1 MAKLTE
7 SEIARGANS
16 SSFEKGYNYYQNGY
30 VLEITQRGEQ
40 ITAEVEG
47 SEYQPYQVQVT
58 VKDGNIVTANCSCP
72 YDWGGYCKHIVAVL
86 LRYVHESDSVE
97 QQEPLPALLADLTA
111 EQLKQLIIQVAA
123 ENLDFVRAIERE
135 LQWSKVLPPKDEIPV
150 PVVSRVD
157 VTAVKRDIRLGMRNI
172 GPKGYDDYYYYEE
185 GGADEELH
193 RLLAPYLEQTLALLV
208 AGELDEARVL
218 ITAVMEAFCDNLDLI
233 EDYYEYTEGSYDGDT
248 DLDEVLT
255 EVILSHDLTGKTRQ
269 DWRRKVLDWQEVL
282 GELGMAETAVAQG
295 WDYAPLL
302 SVLQGNITNKGAWEG
317 EAPWFADELA
327 AIRLN
332 LLERQGRLQEA
343 LYLAEAEGQIER
355 YIHLLVQTGQTE
367 KAVKEAKQYFRQAGQ
382 VLALAKRLQ
391 EMGEETAVWTIGKH
405 GLTLEDNW
413 QHDKGKLGQWLR
425 DVAEAAGDNE
435 LALQAAQAAVLSTHE
450 LADYTAVQRLAGH
463 QWDTL
468 QPQLLDEIEAS
479 DYSSAKLDILVQAG
493 RLTAVLRAIDQNYRY
508 HTNDLLRMLE
518 PTKEKHP
525 DWGIQKCKNLAED
538 IMNAGKSG
546 EYDTAVNWLRRA
558 KEIYLHHQRQAEW
571 HNYLDSLLAQHGR
584 KYKLVPML
592 QAIR

>member
-1 MAKLTE
+1 MDKLTE
-7 SEIARGANS
+7 AEIAKGANS

-47 SEYQPYQVQVT
+47 SDYQPYQVQVT
-58 VKDGNIVTANCSCP
+58 VKDGHIVMADCSCP

-86 LRYVHESDSVE
+86 LHYVHESDSVE
-97 QQEPLPALLADLTA
+97 QQEPLSTLLADLTA

-135 LQWSKVLPPKDEIPV
+135 LQWLKVLPTKDEVPV
-150 PVVSRVD
+150 PVMGRVD
-157 VTAVKRDIRLGMRNI
+157 VTVVKRDIRLGMRNI
-172 GPKGYDDYYYYEE
+172 GPQGYDDYYYYEE

-193 RLLAPYLEQTLALLV
+193 RLLAPYLEQTLTLLA
-208 AGELDEARVL
+208 AGGLDEAGVL
-218 ITAVMEAFCDNLDLI
+218 ITAVIEAFCDNLDLI
-233 EDYYEYTEGSYDGDT
+233 EDYYEYTEGEYVGDT
-248 DLDEVLT
+248 DLDKVLT

-269 DWRRKVLDWQEVL
+269 DWRRKVHDWQEVL
-282 GELGMAETAVAQG
+282 GELGMAETAVTQG
-295 WDYAPLL
+295 WDYAPLV
-302 SVLQGNITNKGAWEG
+302 SVLQGKITNKGAWED

-332 LLERQGRLQEA
+332 VLERQGRIQEA
-343 LYLAEAEGQIER
+343 IYLSEAEGQVER
-355 YIHLLVQTGQTE
+355 YIHLLVQTGQIE
-367 KAVKEAKQYFRQAGQ
+367 RAVREAKQYFRRAGQ
-382 VLALAKRLQ
+382 ALALAKRLQ
-391 EMGEETAVWTIGKH
+391 EMGEQTAVWDIGKH

-413 QHDKGKLGQWLR
+413 PHEKGNLGQWLR
-425 DVAEAAGDNE
+425 DVAEAAGNRE

-450 LADYTAVQRLAGH
+450 LADYTAVQQLAGN
-463 QWDTL
+463 QWETL
-468 QPQLLDEIEAS
+468 QPQLLDKIEAD

-493 RLTAVLRAIDQNYRY
+493 RLTAVLRAIDQNYHY

-518 PTKEKHP
+518 PTKEKYP
-525 DWGIQKCKNLAED
+525 DWGIQKCKNVAEE
-538 IMNAGKSG
+538 IMNAGRSG
-546 EYDTAVNWLRRA
+546 EYDTAVHWLRRA

-571 HNYLDSLLAQHGR
+571 HSYVDGLLAQHGR

-592 QAIR
+592 KGIR